1 MTAVAA
7 PTTEYS
13 NQPFS
18 FSEIL
23 APSSDAGDKPDTT
36 EPVKV
41 LASDGVELSIRIYK
55 PPPSTPQKEIALLF
69 YHGGGAYSGGGY
81 QYLAKGLSEQYG
93 VTVYLPDLR
102 GHGDSG
108 GERGDAP
115 SKEQVWRDIDTAVE
129 FVANKHKQQQNK
141 FAGKPFQIYLGGHSS
156 GGGLVVNYATER
168 NDKNNKSGM
177 IEGYV
182 LVSPELGYMSGT
194 ARPNRKE
201 FARVN
206 IFAFIA
212 NGIFG
217 VLGHNKAVRFNYPV
231 ELLQQD
237 KGLVGFNTVNMANAI
252 TPETPKEQM
261 ASMCTSD
268 DSKPVGLW
276 VGSDDEL
283 FDANKVADFVP
294 DTDHNTG
301 TVLPEKNHLG
311 ILVDI
316 HEKIG
321 PWITGQK

>member
-1 MTAVAA
+1 
-7 PTTEYS
+7 
-13 NQPFS
+13 
-18 FSEIL
+18 
-23 APSSDAGDKPDTT
+23 
-36 EPVKV
+36 
-41 LASDGVELSIRIYK
+41 VELSIKIYK
-55 PPPSTPQKEIALLF
+55 PPASIPQKEIALLF

-93 VTVYLPDLR
+93 ITVYLPDLR

-108 GERGDAP
+108 GARGDAP

-129 FVANKHKQQQNK
+129 FVANKHKQKQQQQK
-141 FAGKPFQIYLGGHSS
+141 KSTGKPFQIYLGGHSS

-168 NDKNNKSGM
+168 NDNSNKSSM
-177 IEGYV
+177 LKGYV

-217 VLGHNKAVRFNYPV
+217 ILGHNKAVRFNYPV

-261 ASMCTSD
+261 TSMCTSD

-283 FDANKVADFVP
+283 FDANKVADFVS
-294 DTDHNTG
+294 DTDRNTA
-301 TVLPEKNHLG
+301 TVLPGKNHLG